1 MRKTLIEQILESYKQ
16 FKENQARC
24 HHINEWLKYDEKLKV
39 FIHYSGHKKRHCEK
53 LYLYNYYQQRKTLNI
68 INLLVKR
75 QVGYM
80 ARLIINK

>member
-39 FIHYSGHKKRHCEK
+39 FIHYSGHRKRHYEK

-68 INLLVKR
+68 INSLVKR
-75 QVGYM
+75 QQKN
-80 ARLIINK
+80 I